1 LAGVLAGQAEVA
13 DEIRLSHIPG
23 LSILPCGSPPPN
35 PAELLTGPRLNE
47 LLDLLRDRYDFILI
61 DSPPIL
67 AVTDPCVVAPRVDGV
82 LLVIRLSSKAR
93 PHAERAREILATLG
107 ARVLGVLV
115 NGMDSAGHGSPY
127 GYGHY
132 GYGSP
137 YGDTTE
143 DSRSTNGNGAVPES
157 LGRSTASADSSG
169 APAPHASRKGGD
181 PLAAPVPHD

>member
-1 LAGVLAGQAEVA
+1 
-13 DEIRLSHIPG
+13 
-23 LSILPCGSPPPN
+23 
-35 PAELLTGPRLNE
+35 
-47 LLDLLRDRYDFILI
+47 LRDRYDFILI
-61 DSPPIL
+61 DTPPIL

-115 NGMDSAGHGSPY
+115 NGMDSAGQSSPY

-143 DSRSTNGNGAVPES
+143 DSRSTNGNGTVSQS
-157 LGRSTASADSSG
+157 LGRGSPSVDTSG
-169 APAPHASRKGGD
+169 APAAQVSRDGSD
-181 PLAAPVPHD
+181 PLPTSVPHD